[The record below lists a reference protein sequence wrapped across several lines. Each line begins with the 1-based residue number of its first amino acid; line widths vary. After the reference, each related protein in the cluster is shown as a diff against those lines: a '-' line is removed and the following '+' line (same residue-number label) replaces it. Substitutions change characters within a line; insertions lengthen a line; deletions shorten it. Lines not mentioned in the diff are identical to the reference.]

1 MKRHA
6 TDLVS
11 LIFGFLFLAIAAWW
25 TVAWY
30 VDFNLDVPQTCP
42 GVPPE
47 VLKPRNT
54 WADQAAYDE
63 QARKLAR
70 MFADNFK
77 TFEADAAT
85 DVKAAGPRA

>member
-1 MKRHA
+1 MIRAALSGALDNVRYQTDA
-6 TDLVS
+6 T
-11 LIFGFLFLAIAAWW
+11 
-25 TVAWY
+25 
-30 VDFNLDVPQTCP
+30 FNLDLPQTCP

-70 MFADNFK
+70 KFADNFK
-77 TFEADAAT
+77 TFETDAAT